1 MYKNKTYLAVI
12 PARGGSKRLPRKNVL
27 DLAGKPLIAWTIEAS
42 LNSPH
47 IDKTLVSS
55 DDDEI
60 LSIAKRYSAETIKR
74 PSKFASD
81 TSSSFD
87 AIKHAIETTT
97 LQYDYVVLLQP
108 TSPLRNKHNIN
119 AAIELLEQKKADAII
134 SVCEIEHSPLWAN
147 TLPDNGA
154 MNNFLRKELINQRSQ
169 DLPKHYRLNGAIYI
183 CKTDKLLKEGSFF
196 IKDNIFS
203 YIMKAEQSIDIDS
216 STDFSFAKWS
226 MENKAV

>member
-1 MYKNKTYLAVI
+1 MYKNKTFLAVI

-42 LNSPH
+42 RHSSY

-60 LSIAKRYSAETIKR
+60 LSIAEAYSADILRR
-74 PSKFASD
+74 PSELASD

-87 AIKHAIETTT
+87 AIRHAIESSAQ
-97 LQYDYVVLLQP
+97 QYDYLVLLQP
-108 TSPLRNKHNIN
+108 TSPLRDKNNIN
-119 AAIELLEQKKADAII
+119 ATIELLEQKKADAII
-134 SVCEIEHSPLWAN
+134 SVCEMEHSPLWAN
-147 TLPDNGA
+147 TLPNDGA
-154 MNNFLRKELINQRSQ
+154 MDNFLRNELINQRSQ

-183 CKTDKLLKEGSFF
+183 CKIDRLLEEGSFF

-203 YIMKAEQSIDIDS
+203 YIMETEKSIDIDS
-216 STDFSFAKWS
+216 SSDFSFAQWK
-226 MENKAV
+226 MENRAL